1 MDMYLREQTARSAR
15 FELPVPVKF
24 RAVGESAWHSGVVK
38 NISGSGALIV
48 GADQVAVGAELEVW
62 LLMREVRSDIANV
75 VCPSIVVRC
84 EQQPEQQDAGFS
96 AAMKFRKFEFRPNS

>member
-1 MDMYLREQTARSAR
+1 MDMYLQREHTERSAR
-15 FELPVPVKF
+15 FELAVPVKF
-24 RAVGESAWHSGVVK
+24 RTRGETAWHDAVVK

-48 GADQVAVGAELEVW
+48 GTDQVPIGAEVEVW

-84 EQQPEQQDAGFS
+84 EQEPEEKAAYG
-96 AAMKFRKFEFRPNS
+96 AAMKFRKFEFRPDS